1 MTDKPRAPRKSRK
14 SLMPTYTGRPVAFD
28 QTQANKVCDALAA
41 GETLTEICKREG
53 MPKPNLVRTWAG
65 TNPLFALQYN
75 RARVEQTRAWSD
87 QIVTL
92 ADDGAADYK
101 EVQKRHGTQLVY
113 DRQHVDR
120 VRLRIETRKWI
131 MAKINKAE
139 YGEGAQ
145 NADGT
150 PALSDQSPREMVG
163 QLVHLLAQFEIHL
176 TPEQVIA
183 VQKAVTATDDEAR
196 LGR

>member
-1 MTDKPRAPRKSRK
+1 M
-14 SLMPTYTGRPVAFD
+14 
-28 QTQANKVCDALAA
+28 
-41 GETLTEICKREG
+41 
-53 MPKPNLVRTWAG
+53 
-65 TNPLFALQYN
+65 FALQYN

-101 EVQKRHGTQLVY
+101 ETQKRHGTQLVY

-183 VQKAVTATDDEAR
+183 VQKAVTATDAEAG
-196 LGR
+196 LGH